1 MQTISLPLRSRL
13 RLDFLCMRYVVPF
26 DLVSINFNK
35 ETIALLGRCGGSAL
49 NFVVVVVSLWG
60 GLNDI
65 ISRKSVG

>member
-26 DLVSINFNK
+26 DLVSIYFNK

-49 NFVVVVVSLWG
+49 NFVVVVSLWG